1 MCDWGSTAVEGSV
14 GAVVVC
20 FLLSCIT
27 RDGAGRDFGA
37 RCACFLPATCRGV
50 GDLSL
55 SDAIW
60 EVRGGRGGGREG
72 GRQGCIPGLRIASDG
87 CVITGAPAV
96 SKDRG
101 GMDTSGEH

>member
-1 MCDWGSTAVEGSV
+1 MSDWGSTAVEGSV

-55 SDAIW
+55 FDTIQEA
-60 EVRGGRGGGREG
+60 RGGGREG

-96 SKDRG
+96 TKDRG